1 LFLRRFI
8 KRTKAWARFDIQA
21 WTPNAKPGRPEGAEV
36 PAARLLYDL
45 LEARFGAR
53 YTVWIWPRPSSR

>member
-8 KRTKAWARFDIQA
+8 KRTKAWAHA

-36 PAARLLYDL
+36 LAVRLL
-45 LEARFGAR
+45 
-53 YTVWIWPRPSSR
+53 